1 MQQYKR
7 HLNKTVNQVAKTN
20 VNNIKNEVVDLFY
33 RPDIPNVEKRYVYHT
48 LSHKLTPHK
57 RKQLNRFLFG
67 NTASVP
73 ATTVSVPATTAS
85 IPATTTS
92 IPAPTTTTTA
102 SVSAP
107 VVSVPAASVSAPL
120 AAVSVPATSIAMPG
134 VTGTVVQP
142 QSYNQIAAAVKQ
154 LEGAASNLLTTA
166 AGQNIT
172 G

>member
-7 HLNKTVNQVAKTN
+7 HLNKTVNQVAKTS
-20 VNNIKNEVVDLFY
+20 VNNIRNEVVDLFY
-33 RPDIPNVEKRYVYHT
+33 RPDIPSVEKRYVYNK
-48 LSHKLTPHK
+48 LEHKLTPHK

-67 NTASVP
+67 NTTSVP
-73 ATTVSVPATTAS
+73 ATTTSVPTA
-85 IPATTTS
+85 TTS
-92 IPAPTTTTTA
+92 IPATTTTTA